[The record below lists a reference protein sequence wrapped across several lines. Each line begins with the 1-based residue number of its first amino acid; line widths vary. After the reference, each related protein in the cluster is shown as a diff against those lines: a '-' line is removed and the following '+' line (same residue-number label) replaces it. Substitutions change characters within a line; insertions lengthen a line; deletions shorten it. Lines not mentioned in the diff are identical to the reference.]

1 MKRKIL
7 TSFAVRWGTALLIL
21 VVFALWLRPSRFP
34 AKASD
39 EEERENVDW
48 RHYGNDLAN
57 TRFQNVDQINRS
69 NVDQLQVAW
78 VFHTGVLDPL
88 ANLEVTP
95 IVVDGRMYVTDG
107 HDDVFAL
114 NAATGKQIWAYKPLS
129 IPGEMPPLAQVT
141 ICCGRNNFGV
151 AFGDGKVFYGRLD
164 DVVVALDAETGEVEW
179 KTRVADFRQN
189 LAINMRSAEQT
200 SELQSP
206 MCLVCRLLLEE
217 ATTSPPARS

>member
-34 AKASD
+34 AKASE

-88 ANLEVTP
+88 ANLE
-95 IVVDGRMYVTDG
+95 
-107 HDDVFAL
+107 
-114 NAATGKQIWAYKPLS
+114 
-129 IPGEMPPLAQVT
+129 
-141 ICCGRNNFGV
+141 
-151 AFGDGKVFYGRLD
+151 
-164 DVVVALDAETGEVEW
+164 
-179 KTRVADFRQN
+179 
-189 LAINMRSAEQT
+189 RSEEHT

-206 MCLVCRLLLEE
+206 CNLVCRLLLEKKKTKQQICAYRRIMTAGLRTRHIDQILRRVSRVNLVLCVLTIRAVLE
-217 ATTSPPARS
+217 RIRCLARDRIRSSC